1 MDSKIKLRW
10 LTRQRR
16 ITAEQVRSYQEKWD
30 LPLSQAKRE
39 LEQSSTTTVLQVW
52 ETYDT
57 FGNGTWQDIPQELE
71 YYD

>member
-1 MDSKIKLRW
+1 MKLRW

-16 ITAEQVRSYQEKWD
+16 ITAEQVRAYQEKWD

-39 LEQSSTTTVLQVW
+39 LEQGSTTTVLQVW
-52 ETYDT
+52 KTYDT
-57 FGNGTWQDIPQELE
+57 FGNGAWQDIPQELE